1 MADLNKVRVQVLDPT
16 TGSVIENVDVKTS
29 DGAVYLPDGTTLR
42 NWIANSEEARAYI
55 QKIVVEHLT
64 TQHVDA
70 DKVDSVI
77 TAVDFDANTGIFTF
91 TKHDGS
97 TKEVDTTLEKLPI
110 AFDCINGAG
119 IDGYTADD
127 ILLEITLDDNTKK
140 YVRLSDLIDIY
151 TGGDTSE
158 ISVNVDESNN
168 NITATLVNGGI
179 TNDKIADGTITR
191 GKIDSA
197 FEAQI
202 ASLETAIG
210 SGGSVDSKIADAV
223 NALDSTVTN
232 YVPAN
237 VETGTE
243 EVVPDVRVDI
253 TQEDG
258 KLTGVSATVKPNTF
272 DAYGAASAVQGST
285 TETVAS
291 VDAKVTA
298 LQTSSEVTVEKL
310 AVATEGYISS
320 YVVKQNGT
328 QVGETINIPKDYLVK
343 SADLKEATDN
353 ITGSDGSTVIVE
365 AGHRYIDFV
374 VNTVGDDGNES
385 HIYLDVN
392 TLIDVYTGGA
402 TSEIS
407 VDIDSATNEVT
418 ATLVDGGITNSKIA
432 VGTIARDKID
442 SAFETQIADI
452 EGILDVDTNRGKT
465 INTIVT
471 DGINSVLGG
480 STETVD
486 SLNTKIEN
494 KITKDDVTV
503 DVNLDSDDNTTV
515 LSVSGLE
522 NPTLYTKVG
531 TAVPEQGISV
541 AVNSPSGVTA
551 TINYQ
556 WYYKNVGTDS
566 DFVTLTGATTA
577 TLPSASIPVD
587 VAATT
592 IYYCV
597 VTATGENVNATP
609 VASKKLTVVVV

>member
-42 NWIANSEEARAYI
+42 NWISDSEEARAYI

-70 DKVDSVI
+70 GKVDSVI

-91 TKHDGS
+91 TRHDGS

-119 IDGYTADD
+119 IEGYTADD
-127 ILLEITLDDNTKK
+127 ILLEITLDDSTKK
-140 YVRLSDLIDIY
+140 YVKLSDLIDIY

-158 ISVNVDESNN
+158 ISVNVDETNN
-168 NITATLVNGGI
+168 NI
-179 TNDKIADGTITR
+179 
-191 GKIDSA
+191 
-197 FEAQI
+197 
-202 ASLETAIG
+202 
-210 SGGSVDSKIADAV
+210 
-223 NALDSTVTN
+223 
-232 YVPAN
+232 
-237 VETGTE
+237 
-243 EVVPDVRVDI
+243 
-253 TQEDG
+253 
-258 KLTGVSATVKPNTF
+258 
-272 DAYGAASAVQGST
+272 
-285 TETVAS
+285 
-291 VDAKVTA
+291 
-298 LQTSSEVTVEKL
+298 
-310 AVATEGYISS
+310 
-320 YVVKQNGT
+320 
-328 QVGETINIPKDYLVK
+328 
-343 SADLKEATDN
+343 
-353 ITGSDGSTVIVE
+353 
-365 AGHRYIDFV
+365 
-374 VNTVGDDGNES
+374 
-385 HIYLDVN
+385 
-392 TLIDVYTGGA
+392 
-402 TSEIS
+402 
-407 VDIDSATNEVT
+407 T

-432 VGTIARDKID
+432 IGTIARDKID

-494 KITKDDVTV
+494 KITKDDVAV
-503 DVNLDSDDNTTV
+503 DVNLGSDDNTTV
-515 LSVSGLE
+515 ISVSGLE

-531 TAVPEQGISV
+531 VAVPEQGISV
-541 AVNSPSGVTA
+541 AVNSPSGVAA

-587 VAATT
+587 IQATT

-597 VTATGENVNATP
+597 VTATGEGVNATP
-609 VASKKLTVVVV
+609 VASKKITVVVV